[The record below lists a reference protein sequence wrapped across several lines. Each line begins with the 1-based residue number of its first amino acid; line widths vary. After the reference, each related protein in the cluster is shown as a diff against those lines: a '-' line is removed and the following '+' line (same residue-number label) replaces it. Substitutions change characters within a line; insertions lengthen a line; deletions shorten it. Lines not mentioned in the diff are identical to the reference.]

1 MERLLNQVMEGMDQ
15 DDLVTK
21 SAPLVGSSSA
31 AKHTSPSASDPAAN
45 SSTAAGNDLIAK
57 STFLMKKPASLA
69 TSTGTTEAN
78 KKGSPGAINNKNDGV
93 TVNRPRSSAF
103 GMCILPS
110 PLAYSFYLFYM
121 LS

>member
-1 MERLLNQVMEGMDQ
+1 MERLLNEVMEGMDP

-21 SAPLVGSSSA
+21 SAPPAGSSSA

-78 KKGSPGAINNKNDGV
+78 KKGSPGATNDKNDGV
-93 TVNRPRSSAF
+93 TMNRPRLSAF
-103 GMCILPS
+103 G
-110 PLAYSFYLFYM
+110 
-121 LS
+121 